1 MKQNSP
7 QYLIILLIVAMN
19 SIGLS
24 IILPLLPFIVE
35 TYLQSDYVVWAI
47 SGLFSIYA
55 LCSFITAPI
64 LGSLSDVYGR
74 KKILL
79 LSLFGSALGY
89 LLFGIGGSLFIL
101 FLGRIIDG
109 ITAGNTSV
117 LFAYISDNTQQK
129 DRIKWFGYISAA
141 MGIGKIGGP
150 VLGGILGGISIALPF
165 YITAFLMLISGL
177 IVYFFLPESKQKKQ
191 SMKEVNHINFNVFK
205 LLSAM
210 FQLKPIRFYLLIGIL
225 FYLILTVFQFN
236 YTLVLKDTFQL
247 TPTSIGVLF
256 TLIGVFEILSRA
268 VFLPYLLHRYSS
280 KLIQIFG
287 LSLITMG
294 LLSIVGSLYFPMVL
308 FVPIA
313 LSLIIIGEGL
323 FEPTYINLL
332 STAVS
337 EDEQGKIQGAN
348 QSLQALNTIV
358 VPLFAGAVYYHNPTL
373 HYVLLSVL
381 AMGSI
386 FYVKKMIR

>member
-205 LLSAM
+205 L
-210 FQLKPIRFYLLIGIL
+210 FIGHVSVKTHSIL
-225 FYLILTVFQFN
+225 FAYRHFV
-236 YTLVLKDTFQL
+236 
-247 TPTSIGVLF
+247 
-256 TLIGVFEILSRA
+256 
-268 VFLPYLLHRYSS
+268 LPYFNC
-280 KLIQIFG
+280 I
-287 LSLITMG
+287 
-294 LLSIVGSLYFPMVL
+294 SI
-308 FVPIA
+308 
-313 LSLIIIGEGL
+313 
-323 FEPTYINLL
+323 
-332 STAVS
+332 
-337 EDEQGKIQGAN
+337 
-348 QSLQALNTIV
+348 
-358 VPLFAGAVYYHNPTL
+358 
-373 HYVLLSVL
+373 
-381 AMGSI
+381 
-386 FYVKKMIR
+386 

>member
-1 MKQNSP
+1 M
-7 QYLIILLIVAMN
+7 
-19 SIGLS
+19 
-24 IILPLLPFIVE
+24 
-35 TYLQSDYVVWAI
+35 
-47 SGLFSIYA
+47 
-55 LCSFITAPI
+55 
-64 LGSLSDVYGR
+64 
-74 KKILL
+74 
-79 LSLFGSALGY
+79 
-89 LLFGIGGSLFIL
+89 
-101 FLGRIIDG
+101 
-109 ITAGNTSV
+109 
-117 LFAYISDNTQQK
+117 
-129 DRIKWFGYISAA
+129 
-141 MGIGKIGGP
+141 
-150 VLGGILGGISIALPF
+150 
-165 YITAFLMLISGL
+165 
-177 IVYFFLPESKQKKQ
+177 
-191 SMKEVNHINFNVFK
+191 
-205 LLSAM
+205 
-210 FQLKPIRFYLLIGIL
+210 LIGIL